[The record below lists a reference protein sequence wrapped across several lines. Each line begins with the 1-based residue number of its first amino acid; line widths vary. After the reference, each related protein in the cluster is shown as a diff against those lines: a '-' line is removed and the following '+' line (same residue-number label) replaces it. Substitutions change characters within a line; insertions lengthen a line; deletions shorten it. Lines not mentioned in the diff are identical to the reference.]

1 MPESNRLRQ
10 KRQKAE
16 SSRNRESTGC
26 GPDTLPHRL
35 KRFNSLE
42 GTESQKKTASID
54 KDTGLR
60 HYENGSV
67 GQRASAESSRSIA
80 LFQGLLTK
88 EAPVDGSPFR
98 EQSFISVASL
108 VKWHSE
114 LMPLAMEAVAQTDHG

>member
-42 GTESQKKTASID
+42 GTESPKK
-54 KDTGLR
+54 
-60 HYENGSV
+60 
-67 GQRASAESSRSIA
+67 QPA
-80 LFQGLLTK
+80 LTRILACAITRMAPLANGLLQK
-88 EAPVDGSPFR
+88 AQEA
-98 EQSFISVASL
+98 
-108 VKWHSE
+108 
-114 LMPLAMEAVAQTDHG
+114 

>member
-42 GTESQKKTASID
+42 GTESQKTASID

-98 EQSFISVASL
+98 EQPSIGVTSL
-108 VKWHSE
+108 MKWHPE

>member
-1 MPESNRLRQ
+1 L
-10 KRQKAE
+10 KG
-16 SSRNRESTGC
+16 RN
-26 GPDTLPHRL
+26 P
-35 KRFNSLE
+35 
-42 GTESQKKTASID
+42 QKKTASID

-98 EQSFISVASL
+98 EQPSIGIAGL
-108 VKWHSE
+108 VKWHPE
-114 LMPLAMEAVAQTDHG
+114 LMPLAMEAVAQADHG